1 MRRKIG
7 LVTIILISLN
17 TQFAYAATYSEYN
30 FAIEAN
36 QILGLAVN
44 THNKAWN
51 AELARS
57 YCSLRELLGQKPNK
71 KKPTEVELENFKVEI
86 LNFAKPIE
94 KLTYHEEGLNISVTC
109 QMAYFVRE
117 GMIEKILPVSTGKS
131 STKSDLGKFKVFYKV
146 KGWQESSLYPGAMM
160 YKPIWYNG
168 NEGVHG
174 MESDKLVH
182 SYPAS
187 HGCVRAKKQDMDW
200 LVKNLQKGD
209 NIKVYGKW

>member
-7 LVTIILISLN
+7 LLTLVLISFN
-17 TQFAYAATYSEYN
+17 AQMAYATTYSEYN
-30 FAIEAN
+30 FAIEAK
-36 QILGLAVN
+36 QKLGLAVN
-44 THNKAWN
+44 TDNKAWN
-51 AELARS
+51 TELARS
-57 YCSLRELLGQKPNK
+57 YCSIRELLGQKPNRN
-71 KKPTEVELENFKVEI
+71 KPTGVELENFKIEI
-86 LNFAKPIE
+86 INFAKPIE
-94 KLTYHEEGLNISVTC
+94 KLPYHGEGLNISVTC

>member
-7 LVTIILISLN
+7 LVTLILISLN
-17 TQFAYAATYSEYN
+17 TQFAFATTYSEYN
-30 FAIEAN
+30 FAIEVK
-36 QILGLAVN
+36 QKIGLAVN
-44 THNKAWN
+44 TDNKAWN

-94 KLTYHEEGLNISVTC
+94 KLPYHEEGLNISVTC

-209 NIKVYGKW
+209 TIKVYGKW

>member
-7 LVTIILISLN
+7 YVLIVLISLN
-17 TQFAYAATYSEYN
+17 APKAYASTHSEFD
-30 FAIEAN
+30 FAKEAEDR
-36 QILGLAVN
+36 LGIAVN
-44 THNKAWN
+44 TSNKVWN
-51 AELARS
+51 VELART
-57 YCSLRELLGQKPNK
+57 YCSIRELMGQKPSK
-71 KKPTEVELENFKVEI
+71 SRPTESELEQFKAEI
-86 LNFAKPIE
+86 LNYTNPVK
-94 KLTYHEEGLNISVTC
+94 KLSYHEEGLNVSVTC
-109 QMAYFVRE
+109 QMAYFVR
-117 GMIEKILPVSTGKS
+117 GGVVEKILPVSTGKS

-174 MESDKLVH
+174 MSSEKLVH

-187 HGCVRAKKQDMDW
+187 HGCVRARKMDMDW

-209 NIKVYGKW
+209 TVKVYGKW